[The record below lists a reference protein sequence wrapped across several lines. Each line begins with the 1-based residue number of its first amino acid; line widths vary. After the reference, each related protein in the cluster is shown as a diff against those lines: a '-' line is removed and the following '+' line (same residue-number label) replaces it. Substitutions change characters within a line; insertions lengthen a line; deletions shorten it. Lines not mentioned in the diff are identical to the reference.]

1 MFVNVNYHNI
11 LKKLSKNL
19 FNGLKWGF
27 SNSAYRKGVA
37 KVLLSTINYKTPPPI
52 HVMSSLTQNPLSEIP
67 NQTIFA
73 PFSLFSGNGV

>member
-37 KVLLSTINYKTPPPI
+37 KVLLSTINYKTPPAHSCNVVFNSKSPLGDTKPNNFRPI
-52 HVMSSLTQNPLSEIP
+52 FFVLR
-67 NQTIFA
+67 
-73 PFSLFSGNGV
+73 